1 MEAPPFSKVK
11 LPTIEPFDG
20 TIDPDD
26 HMSAYKCQM
35 SIQTVD
41 DATWCKNFPA
51 TLMGVAHKWFKNFT
65 ELSYLFTGHF
75 IAYRQEQKTSMHLGK
90 IIQGPKR
97 LQEVLLKDAI

>member
-11 LPTIEPFDG
+11 LPTIKPFDG

-51 TLMGVAHKWFKNFT
+51 TLMGGSQKWFQNLPPNSVNNFT

-75 IAYRQEQKTSMHLGK
+75 VAYRQEQKTSMHLFK
-90 IIQGPKR
+90 IIQGPKT
-97 LQEVLLKDAI
+97 L